1 MSASPA
7 PQAGS
12 RAHNSLANIPPE
24 IFFICSATAQYIGA
38 VIAVRLFDD
47 APPASIAWFRVISAA
62 LVLTVFSAPRFLRG
76 KRWTRE
82 EFVAAAIFGSAVALM
97 NLTFYLAIDR
107 LDLGKG
113 VAIEFIGPIC
123 IAAWQTRSKRN
134 AIALLFATL
143 GVVIL
148 SGFELGDQPLGLLF
162 IFLASAMWAA
172 YIVIGAK
179 VARLDRGVS
188 GLGVGLLIGALVIS
202 PFGIRGSMT
211 IVTTPWILG
220 ACILVGIFS
229 NAIGYGIE
237 QSILRRIPV
246 RRFSVLLALLPVT
259 ALLFGFLFLDQSP
272 TLIDLGGIAL
282 VLTGVVVQQRDTLPS
297 ATVES
302 G

>member
-1 MSASPA
+1 MSGSPA

-12 RAHNSLANIPPE
+12 KGSSPLANIPPE
-24 IFFICSATAQYIGA
+24 VFFIFSASAQYIGA
-38 VIAVRLFDD
+38 VIAVQLFDD
-47 APPASIAWFRVISAA
+47 APPASIAWFRVIGAA
-62 LVLTVFSAPRFLRG
+62 IVLMCFSAPRLLRG
-76 KRWTRE
+76 DRWSRDE
-82 EFVAAAIFGSAVALM
+82 SIAAAIFGTAVAFM

-123 IAAWQTRSKRN
+123 VAAWQTRNKRN
-134 AIALLFATL
+134 AIALLFATV
-143 GVVIL
+143 GVLIL
-148 SGFELGDQPLGLLF
+148 SGFEIGNQPLGLLF

-202 PFGIRGSMT
+202 PFGARGSMT
-211 IVTTPWILG
+211 ILTTPWLLG
-220 ACILVGIFS
+220 ACLVVGIFS

-259 ALLFGFLFLDQSP
+259 ALVFGFLFLHQRPS
-272 TLIDLGGIAL
+272 LIDLGGIAL
-282 VLTGVVVQQRDTLPS
+282 VLTGVVVQQRDTLPTATTES
-297 ATVES
+297 A
-302 G
+302 

>member
-1 MSASPA
+1 M
-7 PQAGS
+7 Q
-12 RAHNSLANIPPE
+12 
-24 IFFICSATAQYIGA
+24 
-38 VIAVRLFDD
+38 LFDD
-47 APPASIAWFRVISAA
+47 APPASIAWFRVIGAA
-62 LVLTVFSAPRFLRG
+62 LVLMCFSAPRLIRG
-76 KRWTRE
+76 DRWTRDE
-82 EFVAAAIFGSAVALM
+82 LIAAAIFGIAVAFM

-123 IAAWQTRSKRN
+123 VAAWQTRTKRN
-134 AIALLFATL
+134 AVALLFATF
-143 GVVIL
+143 GVVVL
-148 SGFELGDQPLGLLF
+148 SGIELSDQPLGLLF

-188 GLGVGLLIGALVIS
+188 GLGVGLLFGALVIA
-202 PFGIRGSMT
+202 PFGVRGSMK
-211 IVTTPWILG
+211 ILTTPWLLG
-220 ACILVGIFS
+220 ACLVVGIFS

-259 ALLFGFLFLDQSP
+259 AVVFGFFFLNQRPS
-272 TLIDLGGIAL
+272 LIDLGGIAL

-297 ATVES
+297 AATES
-302 G
+302 A